1 MQLRLLGSMP
11 PPTASVTKDLMTTSA
26 SPRHLAGSP
35 ASSPA
40 PATTSVPAVASR
52 ADRASRLLQ
61 PVAPA
66 ASALRTFADL
76 GRHLLIPLF
85 LATGMALAYLGAFH
99 QPTPHELPTA
109 VVGTSVEAKVFAQQL
124 NDGSHGALTVRTVPT
139 AADAR
144 RMIRDREISGAYQ
157 TVGDHAVLFVSPAD
171 SATTAT
177 AVTEAFAPIA
187 YAQHQ
192 PLKVQDVVPVGPHD
206 RSGQGLFFLLVALS
220 IGGYTG
226 AIAISAAAAHLSIT
240 GRVGVAA
247 VTTAVV
253 AALGTIVAG
262 PVYGIITEHH
272 LAIWALAWL
281 YVAGI
286 TLVGLGLHPIF
297 KRWTTPLL
305 TMLFVMLNFT
315 SSGGVFQS
323 QLMPRFFSSLHGF
336 WNGAA
341 WLQAASSRTYFRGAD
356 MGRPVLTLVLWALG
370 GLALIALSHTWSVHR
385 NRIAD
390 EDVAVSAEEEGV
402 LAT

>member
-1 MQLRLLGSMP
+1 MQLRLLGSTP
-11 PPTASVTKDLMTTSA
+11 PPSAPVTKDLMTTSA

-35 ASSPA
+35 APAPAATASSPA
-40 PATTSVPAVASR
+40 ART
-52 ADRASRLLQ
+52 SRLLQ

-66 ASALRTFADL
+66 VSALRTFGDI

-99 QPTPHELPTA
+99 QPTPHALPTA

-124 NDGSHGALTVRTVPT
+124 NDRSNGALTVRTVPT
-139 AADAR
+139 ADDAR
-144 RMIRDREISGAYQ
+144 RLIRDRKISGAYQ

-192 PLKVQDVVPVGPHD
+192 PLKVQDVVPVGAHD

-220 IGGYTG
+220 IGGYTS
-226 AIAISAAAAHLSIT
+226 AIAISAAAAHLSAPR
-240 GRVGVAA
+240 RVGVAA
-247 VTTAVV
+247 ATTAVV

-262 PVYGIITEHH
+262 PVYGIITGNH

-315 SSGGVFQS
+315 SSGGVFQA
-323 QLMPRFFSSLHGF
+323 QLMPRFFSALHGF

-341 WLQAASSRTYFRGAD
+341 WLEAASSRTYFDGAD

>member
-1 MQLRLLGSMP
+1 MQLRLLGSPLPSSP
-11 PPTASVTKDLMTTSA
+11 PPTKDPMSTST
-26 SPRHLAGSP
+26 SPRHLAGDADGRPTGSGGATARTP
-35 ASSPA
+35 ARERAGARFRTPA
-40 PATTSVPAVASR
+40 VPALHAVA
-52 ADRASRLLQ
+52 DI
-61 PVAPA
+61 
-66 ASALRTFADL
+66 

-99 QPTPHELPTA
+99 EPTPHELPTA
-109 VVGTSVEAKVFAQQL
+109 VVGTSVEARVFAQKL
-124 NDGSHGALTVRTVPT
+124 NDGAHGALTVRTVAT
-139 AADAR
+139 ADDAR
-144 RMIRDREISGAYQ
+144 RLIQEREISGAYQ
-157 TVGDHAVLFVSPAD
+157 TVGDHAVLFVSPAA

-187 YAQHQ
+187 YATGR
-192 PLKVQDVVPVGPHD
+192 PLQVQDVVSVGPSD

-220 IGGYTG
+220 IGGYTS
-226 AIAISAAAAHLSIT
+226 AIAISAAAAHLRVS
-240 GRVGVAA
+240 GRVGVA
-247 VTTAVV
+247 VVMTAVV
-253 AALGTIVAG
+253 AALGTLVAG
-262 PVYGIITEHH
+262 PVYGIITAHH

-281 YVAGI
+281 YCAGI
-286 TLVGLGLHPIF
+286 TLIGLGLHPIF

-323 QLMPRFFSSLHGF
+323 ALMPRFFSALHGF

-341 WLQAASSRTYFRGAD
+341 WLEAASSRTYFDGAD
-356 MGRPVLTLVLWALG
+356 MGRPVLTLALWAAG
-370 GLALIALSHTWSVHR
+370 GLGLIALSHTWSVHR

>member
-1 MQLRLLGSMP
+1 MQLRLLGSTP
-11 PPTASVTKDLMTTSA
+11 PPSAPVTKDLATTSA
-26 SPRHLAGSP
+26 SPRHLAGP
-35 ASSPA
+35 PAPPPAPTASSRA
-40 PATTSVPAVASR
+40 PRT
-52 ADRASRLLQ
+52 SRLLQ

-66 ASALRTFADL
+66 VSALRTFGDI

-124 NDGSHGALTVRTVPT
+124 NDRSNGALTVRTVPT
-139 AADAR
+139 ADDAR

-192 PLKVQDVVPVGPHD
+192 PLKVQDVVPVGAHD

-220 IGGYTG
+220 IGGYTS
-226 AIAISAAAAHLSIT
+226 AIAISAAAAHLSVP

-262 PVYGIITEHH
+262 PVYGIITENH

-323 QLMPRFFSSLHGF
+323 QLMPRFFSALHGF

-341 WLQAASSRTYFRGAD
+341 WLEAASSRTYFHGAD

-370 GLALIALSHTWSVHR
+370 GLALVALSHTWSVHR

-390 EDVAVSAEEEGV
+390 EDVTVSAEEEGV

>member
-1 MQLRLLGSMP
+1 MQLRLLGSPLPSSP
-11 PPTASVTKDLMTTSA
+11 PPTKDPMSTSI
-26 SPRHLAGSP
+26 SPRHLADDAHVSP
-35 ASSPA
+35 AGFGGARARTPA
-40 PATTSVPAVASR
+40 RAGVGARLRIPAGPALRAVA
-52 ADRASRLLQ
+52 DI
-61 PVAPA
+61 
-66 ASALRTFADL
+66 

-99 QPTPHELPTA
+99 EPTPHQLPTA
-109 VVGTSVEAKVFAQQL
+109 VVGTSVEARVFAQKL
-124 NDGSHGALTVRTVPT
+124 NDGAHGALTVRTVAT
-139 AADAR
+139 ADDAR
-144 RMIRDREISGAYQ
+144 RLIRQREISGAYQ
-157 TVGDHAVLFVSPAD
+157 TVGDHAVLFVSPAA

-187 YAQHQ
+187 YATGR
-192 PLKVQDVVPVGPHD
+192 PLQVQDVVPVGPSD

-220 IGGYTG
+220 IGGYTS
-226 AIAISAAAAHLSIT
+226 AIAISAAAAHLRVS
-240 GRVGVAA
+240 GRVGVA
-247 VTTAVV
+247 VVMTAVV
-253 AALGTIVAG
+253 AALGTLVAG
-262 PVYGIITEHH
+262 PVYGIITAHH
-272 LAIWALAWL
+272 VAIWALAWL
-281 YVAGI
+281 YCAGI

-323 QLMPRFFSSLHGF
+323 ALMPPFFSALHGF

-341 WLQAASSRTYFRGAD
+341 WLEAASSRTYFDGAD
-356 MGRPVLTLVLWALG
+356 MGRPVLTLALWAAG
-370 GLALIALSHTWSVHR
+370 GLGLIALSHTWSVHR